1 MPEPRRLL
9 VGAGAINAAFAI
21 MMGAFA
27 AHWLRH
33 RLDATELAVFETGA
47 RYQMYHALAMVF
59 AGILG
64 GNGAR
69 NAGWIM
75 QGGIVL
81 FSGSLYLLA
90 MTGASG
96 FGAITPIGGIAFLIG
111 WAWLAVTALRA

>member
-27 AHWLRH
+27 AHWLRN
-33 RLDATELAVFETGA
+33 RLDATELLAFESGA

-59 AGILG
+59 AGLLG

-69 NAGWIM
+69 NAGWIF

-90 MTGASG
+90 VTGVHG
-96 FGAITPIGGIAFLIG
+96 FGALTPIGGIAFLIG